1 MGKLNERRRSSYQ
14 IATAAG
20 LNFLQPSADN

>member
-1 MGKLNERRRSSYQ
+1 MDSYQ